1 MVFAI
6 LFSVLTT
13 LSNGM
18 FHTTYETEVAT
29 LVDSCNAVVDDMI
42 YCLQTNP
49 EKLSKKYFAGLG
61 MQEDTDRNVF
71 YLEWKE
77 SSYYPEQQYSRLL
90 LDVLVNEKPFLKD
103 VVIEAFVAD
112 SVSGERRDIR
122 VDIRY
127 AGTLIKE
134 ACGSFH
140 IQPIGENRAKIGIDV
155 HVKFGWF
162 FRIFISRKVYSDT
175 IDWRLVRFVQ
185 NLKLRAEGIVADD
198 AYWSAVDKQPCL

>member
-18 FHTTYETEVAT
+18 FHTTYETEVTAMA
-29 LVDSCNAVVDDMI
+29 DSCNAVVDDMI

-49 EKLSKKYFAGLG
+49 ELLSEQYFAGLG
-61 MQEDTDRNVF
+61 MQEDTDKNAF

-77 SSYYPEQQYSRLL
+77 SSYYPEKQYSKLV
-90 LDVLVNEKPFLKD
+90 LDVLVNEKPFLRD
-103 VVIEAFVAD
+103 VVIEAYVTD
-112 SVSGERRDIR
+112 SLAGERRDIR

-134 ACGSFH
+134 AYGSFH
-140 IQPIGENRAKIGIDV
+140 VQPTGENTSKIGMDV
-155 HVKFGWF
+155 YLKFGWF

-198 AYWSAVDKQPCL
+198 AYWSAVDKQPGL